1 MPREVI
7 YEKKICRIDI
17 STIAYYSI
25 SVCDINYTLFLIVT
39 GVTLRQVT
47 QYIRSEATPYGSV
60 GTCTVFFLIDI
71 AIFQKHN
78 SGTGRKRLY
87 DNFWLLTFI

>member
-1 MPREVI
+1 M
-7 YEKKICRIDI
+7 KKKYAVQ
-17 STIAYYSI
+17 TLVQFLTYSI
-25 SVCDINYTLFLIVT
+25 CVCDINYTLFLIVT

-78 SGTGRKRLY
+78 SGTGRKRLF
-87 DNFWLLTFI
+87 DNFWLLTLKKVNV